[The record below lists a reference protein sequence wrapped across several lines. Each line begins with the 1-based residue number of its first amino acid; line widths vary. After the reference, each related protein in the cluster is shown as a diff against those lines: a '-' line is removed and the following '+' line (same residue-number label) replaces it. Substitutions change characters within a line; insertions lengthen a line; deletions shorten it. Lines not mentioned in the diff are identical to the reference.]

1 MTVVIR
7 GRTAMSALI
16 ADARAVVRRLDRELP
31 LAAVRP
37 MTVVVERAS
46 WDFRLYTQLFV
57 LFAAIAILLAAVGL
71 GGIMTHLVTERTR
84 EIGVRMALGAAPRQV
99 LVMVLGSAASLV
111 ALGLGIGIIGALAL
125 TRSLSS
131 LLFGVAPED
140 ATTMASVLVV
150 LTAVALLASW
160 LPARNAA
167 RVSPIDA
174 LRTE

>member
-1 MTVVIR
+1 L
-7 GRTAMSALI
+7 GL
-16 ADARAVVRRLDRELP
+16 
-31 LAAVRP
+31 
-37 MTVVVERAS
+37 
-46 WDFRLYTQLFV
+46 RLYTQLFV

-111 ALGLGIGIIGALAL
+111 AVGLGIGIIGALAL

-140 ATTMASVLVV
+140 ATTMASVLAV

>member
-1 MTVVIR
+1 MTMTMTMPDRSSRWLLV
-7 GRTAMSALI
+7 GSLALN
-16 ADARAVVRRLDRELP
+16 
-31 LAAVRP
+31 
-37 MTVVVERAS
+37 
-46 WDFRLYTQLFV
+46 LF
-57 LFAAIAILLAAVGL
+57 FVG
-71 GGIMTHLVTERTR
+71 T
-84 EIGVRMALGAAPRQV
+84 
-99 LVMVLGSAASLV
+99 
-111 ALGLGIGIIGALAL
+111 IGALAL

-140 ATTMASVLVV
+140 ATTMASVLAV

>member
-1 MTVVIR
+1 
-7 GRTAMSALI
+7 
-16 ADARAVVRRLDRELP
+16 
-31 LAAVRP
+31 
-37 MTVVVERAS
+37 
-46 WDFRLYTQLFV
+46 
-57 LFAAIAILLAAVGL
+57 
-71 GGIMTHLVTERTR
+71 
-84 EIGVRMALGAAPRQV
+84 
-99 LVMVLGSAASLV
+99 
-111 ALGLGIGIIGALAL
+111 L

-167 RVSPIDA
+167 RVNPIDA